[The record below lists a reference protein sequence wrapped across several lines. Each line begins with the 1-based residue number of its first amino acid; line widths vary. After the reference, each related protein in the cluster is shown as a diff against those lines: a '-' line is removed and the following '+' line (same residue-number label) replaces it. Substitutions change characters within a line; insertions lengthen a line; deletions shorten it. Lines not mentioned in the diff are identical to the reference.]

1 MMDRNETSKKSFAEI
16 WMDGFRQTAEEQAK
30 AESFFFSPVRVS
42 ATHPRA
48 CSRLSNR
55 CLR

>member
-30 AESFFFSPVRVS
+30 AESFGINF
-42 ATHPRA
+42 
-48 CSRLSNR
+48 
-55 CLR
+55 